1 VLSVA
6 PPFDDAQG
14 APSASR
20 GAWFVTENVPF
31 DITEALARAGPRL
44 GPFGNH
50 LSWHEQVG
58 STNDVAAAAAEA
70 GAPEG
75 LVVVANTQSLGR
87 GRVGRSWSSPP
98 GAGLYVSVV
107 LRPGG
112 SALQLLTIAAGV
124 AIAEGVDAASG
135 LQTCLKWPN
144 DVSVGSRKLA
154 GILAE
159 GSSPGAVD
167 HVVLGFGI
175 NIRRAAYPPDVVARA
190 TSLESEL
197 GRDVDRGLVLAE
209 CLAALSFRYGM
220 LQTGVADDVIAAW
233 RKCGALFMGRAVE
246 WDDDGGSRRGRV
258 EDIDAT
264 GALLVR
270 VDDRIVRV
278 ISGEVRW
285 LA

>member
-1 VLSVA
+1 VPSV
-6 PPFDDAQG
+6 PP
-14 APSASR
+14 
-20 GAWFVTENVPF
+20 WFATENVPS
-31 DITEALARAGPRL
+31 DITDALARAGSRL

-50 LSWHEQVG
+50 LSWHEEVG
-58 STNDVAAAAAEA
+58 STNDLAAAAAEA
-70 GAPEG
+70 GASEG

-87 GRVGRSWSSPP
+87 GRMGRSWSSPP

-112 SALQLLTIAAGV
+112 SALRLLTIAAGV
-124 AIAEGVDAASG
+124 AIAEGVHAASG

-144 DVSVGSRKLA
+144 DVYLGSRKLA

-159 GSSPGAVD
+159 AGSSAGAVD

-209 CLAALSFRYGM
+209 CLAALSNRYGM
-220 LQTGVADDVIAAW
+220 LQTGATDDVIAAW
-233 RKCGALFMGRAVE
+233 RKRGAPFMGRAVE
-246 WDDDGGSRRGRV
+246 WDDDGGSRRGRA
-258 EDIDAT
+258 EDIDET
-264 GALLVR
+264 GSLLVR